1 MPYLQHGETCHGH
14 HNLLVPAHR
23 AGPAGVGLNLW
34 GGHSLA
40 AGDLFDDDY
49 RDCPAKVRLRSGEID
64 GLTVTRDPKEDD
76 HVNVAW
82 TVTDAATWGLGPNAW
97 NTALVL
103 LLRDGV
109 RTHPPATVALGETRH
124 TFEGVA
130 KGTDVKVQL
139 AIVHA
144 HAAGRYL
151 LSDIRE
157 ARIRAGIG
165 KPSFSTSW
173 YTDADGFERIDAK
186 GAKSGNEGKVEEIK
200 GSAMYYIGYNENFA
214 NYLIATDTPTTP
226 ATPRFRVGLK
236 HAGDIDDDDKFD
248 AYVLRLEDGSGD
260 VLPGGHDVDTVPSDY
275 GTTTFKIGTSR
286 GDTFTIFKGHV
297 KYSDSANTV
306 EYHSDNALIIRF
318 RFVARLEKPTK
329 PFSNVRIN
337 DDGDIEP
344 AIYVENP
351 PHKLEF
357 KSTPLFY
364 KGDSRPYGESEAL
377 SRCTNCKLTPTA
389 VGIPAKSTIL
399 QYDHTAFAPAPD
411 YHRDF
416 PTGVVR
422 SDETLVIKAWAVNE
436 DREIISP
443 EVSITV
449 RPVFTEIDLKGT
461 EKFTHYKKRKTTD
474 RNDTYTDEW
483 LDQTVRK
490 GKAIIAE
497 FTVIK

>member
-1 MPYLQHGETCHGH
+1 M
-14 HNLLVPAHR
+14 
-23 AGPAGVGLNLW
+23 
-34 GGHSLA
+34 GGRSLA

-49 RDCPAKVRLRSGEID
+49 HDCPAKVRLRRGEID

-76 HVNVAW
+76 HVNVVW
-82 TVTDAATWGLGPNAW
+82 TVTDAATWGLGSNSW

-109 RTHPPATVALGETRH
+109 KTHPPATLALGETRH

-130 KGTDVKVQL
+130 RGTDVKVQL
-139 AIVHA
+139 AIVHN
-144 HAAGRYL
+144 HAAGKYL

-157 ARIRAGIG
+157 ARIRASIG
-165 KPSFSTSW
+165 KPSFSTAW

-275 GTTTFKIGTSR
+275 GTTTFKILIVDRGT
-286 GDTFTIFKGHV
+286 GPNTIFIKNTYIKGNH
-297 KYSDSANTV
+297 YASYDNLFLDPEQRTLIP
-306 EYHSDNALIIRF
+306 EHHSDNALIIRF
-318 RFVARLEKPTK
+318 AEKPTTS
-329 PFSNVRIN
+329 FSNVRISDN
-337 DDGDIEP
+337 GNIEP
-344 AIYVENP
+344 AIYAENS
-351 PHKLEF
+351 PHELRKMA
-357 KSTPLFY
+357 STESGKTPVTV
-364 KGDSRPYGESEAL
+364 SPYLGNNPVGRTS
-377 SRCTNCKLTPTA
+377 CINCKLTPVA
-389 VGIPAKSTIL
+389 VGMPISAWAVGLPEGWGVHANEKVE
-399 QYDHTAFAPAPD
+399 QKFEHTAYATAPD
-411 YHRDF
+411 HHRDF

-443 EVSITV
+443 EASITI
-449 RPVFTEIDLKGT
+449 RPVFTELDLKGS
-461 EKFTHYKKRKTTD
+461 EKFLHYNKTQDAGGEVD
-474 RNDTYTDEW
+474 RWQAQN
-483 LDQTVRK
+483 VSA